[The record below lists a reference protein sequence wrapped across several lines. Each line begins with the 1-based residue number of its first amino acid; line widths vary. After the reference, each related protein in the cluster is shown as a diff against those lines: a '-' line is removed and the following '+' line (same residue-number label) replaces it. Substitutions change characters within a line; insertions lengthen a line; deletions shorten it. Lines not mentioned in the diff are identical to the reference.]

1 MEQDTDNNAP
11 ADQAISRV
19 LAAEREAQAQVEQCR
34 EEAAQ
39 LLKQARL
46 HAARV
51 RQRTDHRITR
61 VHRLCLAASR
71 RELDALRQERH
82 QVLLERLARL
92 QPDEERLEQAAQRLA
107 MELIMGE
114 AKEPPP

>member
-1 MEQDTDNNAP
+1 MESDTNNNAP
-11 ADQAISRV
+11 ADQAITQV
-19 LAAEREAQAQVEQCR
+19 LAAEREARAQVEQCR

-39 LLKQARL
+39 QLKQARL

-61 VHRLCLAASR
+61 VHRLCLATSR
-71 RELDALRQERH
+71 HELDALRRERH
-82 QVLLERLARL
+82 EALMERLARL
-92 QPDEERLEQAAQRLA
+92 QPDEQRLEQAAQRLA

-114 AKEPPP
+114 AEKPPP